1 MAAAAC
7 KEGMNGHLFDGR
19 PCLVALASPDTIQ
32 RMGENQM
39 NKNQQV
45 MAQSQ
50 QPALTQKNRGS
61 SNFGRGGGGGGGG
74 GNWERG
80 DGTWNR
86 GSMGN
91 MRNRMGTVNG
101 TGIMGNGGIVAPPP
115 PVLHPGVMFG
125 QGFATRWALGQQWGG
140 WVLVLKVSL
149 QVPSFPPIVA
159 PHINP
164 TFFWRGLAPGGNGMW
179 SDPNMAG
186 WGGEEQSSNGED
198 ATSDRQHE
206 KGAMGIRGW
215 LKGIIMVLQREGVK
229 RRKMRVL
236 DRSGQREDI
245 VMRGKEIP

>member
-19 PCLVALASPDTIQ
+19 PCLVALASPDTIR
-32 RMGENQM
+32 RMGGDQM

-50 QPALTQKNRGS
+50 LPALTQKSRGS
-61 SNFGRGGGGGGGG
+61 SNFGRGGGGGGDG

-80 DGTWNR
+80 DGTGNR

-101 TGIMGNGGIVAPPP
+101 RGIVGNGGI
-115 PVLHPGVMFG
+115 
-125 QGFATRWALGQQWGG
+125 
-140 WVLVLKVSL
+140 VSL
-149 QVPSFPPIVA
+149 QVPSFPPVVV

-164 TFFWRGLAPGGNGMW
+164 TFFGQGLAPGGNGMW

-206 KGAMGIRGW
+206 KGAMGIIGW
-215 LKGIIMVLQREGVK
+215 LKGTIMVLQREGVK

-236 DRSGQREDI
+236 DRTAACDNAGFLKLIHGPRINGSGPSKACWI
-245 VMRGKEIP
+245 VARRDTMEIFDYRKNFSTVT